1 MFKRPTFSFKFLLN
15 YLLRGIFITAPLI
28 LTITALYKMF
38 IFIDAPIQDIFY
50 SVSGYRIYGL
60 GLLTILVFLVVAGYL
75 GSTIVM
81 SAILKKGEVLLYKIP
96 LVKEIYKSIKDV
108 FGAFISDKK
117 KFDKAVIVEVVPGV
131 NRVGFITNKDM
142 SSIGIPNLLAVYFP
156 LSYAFTGEL
165 LFIESRLIK
174 ELPSEHVSDIFKLL
188 ISGGIIEKK
197 SDHDPEE

>member
-1 MFKRPTFSFKFLLN
+1 
-15 YLLRGIFITAPLI
+15 
-28 LTITALYKMF
+28 MF